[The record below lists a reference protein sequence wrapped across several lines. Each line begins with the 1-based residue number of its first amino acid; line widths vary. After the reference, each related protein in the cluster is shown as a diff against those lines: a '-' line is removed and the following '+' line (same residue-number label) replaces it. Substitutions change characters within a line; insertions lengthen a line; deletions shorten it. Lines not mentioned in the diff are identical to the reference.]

1 MPWDSWFFADLI
13 LSRMADQPPFQHFF
27 ATLGQGSPFHA
38 PDVNAAAAVELERTL
53 VSPLDGP
60 GRGILLRAP
69 RAGFGKTH
77 LIARVHHR
85 LASTHEFLP
94 LVPLDGSRIEAAG
107 AIESAL
113 RRLTRQ
119 LPAGNGLTALDLQA
133 RRIFSVAL
141 QPLVASGEVP
151 CQDREAA
158 LSALRLRPVETFD
171 FHQPQAV
178 TAHWTKENF
187 EVLGPRLALELSRS
201 TSSPL
206 NETSFWLATLF
217 RYAAAVPEHPGRG
230 GMIVQS
236 AVSDASVERFAA
248 LLALLSL
255 IERVVLVADDLEGLH
270 GDPAAALRLASFL
283 AAVRQDAP
291 RVDTI
296 VSLNDD
302 IWTSAFEPALSG
314 GLQDRLA
321 EIEIRLGSLS
331 DDALAALLE
340 ARLPGRGA
348 ALLEGITLGPEE
360 RYARRAL
367 RLAAARAPAAFP
379 SPAGRSQEEPQTA
392 PGEPEAEKAVP
403 EGETEEQ
410 VSVAETGRED
420 RIDDLLRQFR
430 DRYGRD

>member
-1 MPWDSWFFADLI
+1 MVAAI
-13 LSRMADQPPFQHFF
+13 LQSPHMAETPPFQHFF

-38 PDVNAAAAVELERTL
+38 PDVNAAAAARLERLL

-60 GRGILLRAP
+60 GRGVLLRAP

-77 LIARVHHR
+77 LISRVQHR
-85 LASTHEFLP
+85 LAPSHEFLP
-94 LVPLDGSRIEAAG
+94 LVPADGSRIEPSA

-133 RRIFSVAL
+133 RRIFSFAL
-141 QPLVASGEVP
+141 QPLVASGDVP

-158 LSALRLRPVETFD
+158 LVALRQRPVETFD

-201 TSSPL
+201 TSASL

-217 RYAAAVPEHPGRG
+217 RYAAAVPEHPGRS
-230 GMIVQS
+230 GMIIQS
-236 AVSDASVERFAA
+236 AVNDAGVERFAA

-255 IERVVLVADDLEGLH
+255 IERIVLVADDLEGLH

-314 GLQDRLA
+314 GLRDRLA
-321 EIEIRLGSLS
+321 EIEIRLDPL
-331 DDALAALLE
+331 DDAAVAALLE
-340 ARLPGRGA
+340 ARMPGRGA
-348 ALLEGITLGPEE
+348 ALLAGLPLPPEE
-360 RYARRAL
+360 RYARHLL
-367 RLAAARAPAAFP
+367 RLAAEREPAALPPPQDPAPHRDATEAPAGERPEAGESSEP
-379 SPAGRSQEEPQTA
+379 IPAGGAKE
-392 PGEPEAEKAVP
+392 
-403 EGETEEQ
+403 
-410 VSVAETGRED
+410 ED